1 MLTQEIILL
10 KIEENLDSIKR
21 FGVQKIGLFG
31 SFARKEAERES
42 DIDFLVEFKEGKKT
56 FDNYM
61 DLKLFLE
68 DLFSRQIDLVTR
80 PALKPDL
87 EATITRSILYA
98 SGL

>member
-1 MLTQEIILL
+1 MLTQEAILL
-10 KIEENLDSIKR
+10 KLEENSDSIRR

-31 SFARKEAERES
+31 SFAKREAEPDS
-42 DIDFLVEFKEGKKT
+42 DIDFFVEFEEGKKT

-61 DLKLFLE
+61 DLKFFLE
-68 DLFSRQIDLVTR
+68 DLLDRHIDLVTR
-80 PALKPDL
+80 PALKADL

>member
-1 MLTQEIILL
+1 MFFEDLINEANGIIQNEL
-10 KIEENLDSIKR
+10 KDY
-21 FGVQKIGLFG
+21 F
-31 SFARKEAERES
+31 
-42 DIDFLVEFKEGKKT
+42 VEFEKGKKT

-61 DLKLFLE
+61 DLKFFLE
-68 DLFSRQIDLVTR
+68 DLLDRQIDLVTR